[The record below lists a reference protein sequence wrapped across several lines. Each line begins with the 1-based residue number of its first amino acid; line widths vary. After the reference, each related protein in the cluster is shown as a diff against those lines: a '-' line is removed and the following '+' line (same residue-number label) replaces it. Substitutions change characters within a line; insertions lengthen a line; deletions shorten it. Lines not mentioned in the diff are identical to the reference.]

1 MKKLTGL
8 FPLVA
13 VILGVAVATASSD
26 RGKRRRFEASLKGIN
41 EVGTGIGAV
50 STVAKGSFSAR
61 LSDDGK
67 TLSYRLRYSDLEADI
82 TQAHIHVGQFHTS
95 GGISVWLCKTEA
107 LPGPT
112 PDLTPFCP
120 DPRSGEVEGTL
131 TEANVIGPAG
141 QGVDAGEFE
150 ELVRLMRSD
159 VTYANVH
166 SGKFPGGEIRGQI
179 RQD

>member
-1 MKKLTGL
+1 MRKLI
-8 FPLVA
+8 PSISVIA
-13 VILGVAVATASSD
+13 VILGVAVSTSSSD
-26 RGKRRRFEASLKGIN
+26 RGRRHKFEANLKGIN

-50 STVAKGSFSAR
+50 STVARGSFSAR
-61 LSDDGK
+61 LSDDKK
-67 TLSYRLRYSDLEADI
+67 TLSYRLRYTGLEDNI
-82 TQAHIHVGQFHTS
+82 TQAHIHVGQFHTA

-131 TEANVIGPAG
+131 TEANVIGPASS
-141 QGVDAGEFE
+141 GVDTGEFD
-150 ELVRLMRSD
+150 ELVRLMLQG

-166 SGKFPGGEIRGQI
+166 SVKFPGGEIRGQI
-179 RQD
+179 R